1 MRVPVPPVA
10 TQEQLAIRG
19 ARGGEGMRCRAQYL
33 YGERNRQA
41 TEMRRRGC
49 TLAQIAERFGFR
61 HLSTAYYAVRK
72 GMIEDA

>member
-1 MRVPVPPVA
+1 MR
-10 TQEQLAIRG
+10 R
-19 ARGGEGMRCRAQYL
+19 RAQYL